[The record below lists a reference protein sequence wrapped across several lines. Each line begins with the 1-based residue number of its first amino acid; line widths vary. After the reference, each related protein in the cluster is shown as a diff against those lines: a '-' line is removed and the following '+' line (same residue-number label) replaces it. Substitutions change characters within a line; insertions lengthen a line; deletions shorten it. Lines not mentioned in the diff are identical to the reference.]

1 VSGGVSISLRN
12 ALPLRRGG
20 MPNPTGSQLTPKRPT
35 ARDGDNMDRQDREN
49 GGHIVNNEAAGPQDI
64 QIRRFSVEPRAITI
78 GGGCVVSWHVVFG
91 ENVDAELHLNGAFV
105 STFGTKQF
113 QPTESTIFKLSAVF
127 PDGTER
133 GLTSSGVRVDP
144 VDCQNRSISPGLIT
158 NPFKQEFDKRFSVPG
173 KVTLRD
179 NGSIVGLG
187 DNRISISVPVEINVP
202 NWFDADLDLAIEL
215 AVRHVSTTGNEPL
228 NVTVH
233 SIDFDVDWSFLENL
247 ASLGCGHLVELG
259 MSKLGQVLME
269 NMIATE
275 LAPRVTS
282 ELNKVATQ
290 QRDLVQQQD
299 PLQRPHQFT
308 KVAISPDGLTFRFC
322 PA

>member
-1 VSGGVSISLRN
+1 
-12 ALPLRRGG
+12 
-20 MPNPTGSQLTPKRPT
+20 M
-35 ARDGDNMDRQDREN
+35 DGQDRHD
-49 GGHIVNNEAAGPQDI
+49 GGNIANDETVGAIGGGPGPQDI
-64 QIRRFSVEPRAITI
+64 QIRRFSVEPRAITV

-105 STFGTKQF
+105 TTIGTKNF
-113 QPTESTIFKLSAVF
+113 QPTQSTTFKLSAVF

-133 GLTSSGVRVDP
+133 GLASTGVRVDP
-144 VDCQNRSISPGLIT
+144 VDCQNRSIGSGLIT

-187 DNRISISVPVEINVP
+187 DNRINIAVPVEINVP

-215 AVRHVSTTGNEPL
+215 AVRHVSTTGNSPL
-228 NVTVH
+228 RVTV
-233 SIDFDVDWSFLENL
+233 SNVNFEVDWSFLENL

-259 MSKLGQVLME
+259 MSQLGQVLME

-275 LAPRVTS
+275 LAPRVTD
-282 ELNKVATQ
+282 ELNKIANA

-299 PLQRPHQFT
+299 PQLRPHQFT
-308 KVAISPDGLTFRFC
+308 IVAITPDGLNFRLC